1 MNPQSG
7 NPPIEESKAN
17 EDEKTQKVKRSR
29 KDREV
34 KINPTSIKSLEDLI
48 HYFLE
53 EKPTKPQKIEILE
66 IPSSILAEKFQDF
79 KEFPTEL
86 KNMALIF
93 TKDSFKA
100 DSDINLILQ
109 NILEKKSDLEVFKLT
124 IYDGGVDL
132 KGINFSCIKELK
144 KLKTLKINVG
154 MNNLDLETQNA
165 LLASFNGHPDLTN
178 LALCVNDCEL
188 KDDFGE
194 NLHLKWFEKDK
205 IQGKLKKL
213 SLNFAKNS
221 FKFEMKFNLDLLKQL
236 FLSFER
242 LEILK
247 INVAWME
254 NANKALQ
261 EMGKIMEQ
269 SLIKMLTLRVL
280 KLNFYYCDLQHENVE
295 TLCEGLAKL
304 NEKLDIEIDL
314 RKEPM
319 EHEIQIRTIKAIE
332 GMISLYRAVT
342 NPRKFLVFY

>member
-1 MNPQSG
+1 MNPQSE
-7 NPPIEESKAN
+7 NPLNEESKAN

-34 KINPTSIKSLEDLI
+34 KITPTSIKSLEDLMN
-48 HYFLE
+48 YFLE

-66 IPSSILAEKFQDF
+66 IPSSILAEKFKDF

-86 KNMALIF
+86 KNLELIF

-100 DSDINLILQ
+100 NSDINLILQ

-124 IYDGGVDL
+124 IYDVGVDL
-132 KGINFSCIKELK
+132 KGINFGCIKELK

-154 MNNLDLETQNA
+154 LNTLDLETQNS
-165 LLASFNGHPDLTN
+165 LLTGFNGHPDLTN
-178 LALCVNDCEL
+178 LALYANDCGL
-188 KDDFGE
+188 KDDFWE
-194 NLHLKWFEKDK
+194 NLHQKWFQEEK

-213 SLNFAKNS
+213 NLNLAKNS
-221 FKFEMKFNLDLLKQL
+221 FKFEMNFNLDLLKQL
-236 FLSFER
+236 FLRFER

-247 INVAWME
+247 INVGWME
-254 NANKALQ
+254 SVNKALK
-261 EMGKIMEQ
+261 EMGNIIEQ
-269 SLIKMLTLRVL
+269 SLIKILTLRVL
-280 KLNFYYCDLQHENVE
+280 KLSFYYCDLQHENVE

-304 NEKLDIEIDL
+304 NEKLDIQIDL
-314 RKEPM
+314 RGEPM

-342 NPRKFLVFY
+342 NPRKFQVFY

>member
-1 MNPQSG
+1 MNPQNE

-17 EDEKTQKVKRSR
+17 DDEKTQKVKRSR

-34 KINPTSIKSLEDLI
+34 KINPTSIKSLEELI
-48 HYFLE
+48 NYFFE
-53 EKPTKPQKIEILE
+53 EKPQKPMKIEILE
-66 IPSSILAEKFQDF
+66 ISSSTLAEKFKDF
-79 KEFPTEL
+79 KEFPAEL
-86 KNMALIF
+86 KNLELIF

-109 NILEKKSDLEVFKLT
+109 NILQKKSDLEVFKLT
-124 IYDGGVDL
+124 IYDVGVDL
-132 KGINFSCIKELK
+132 KGIDFGCITELK

-154 MNNLDLETQNA
+154 LNTLDLETQNA
-165 LLASFNGHPDLTN
+165 LLSSFNGHPDLTN
-178 LALCVNDCEL
+178 LALSVNDCGL
-188 KDDFGE
+188 KDDFWE
-194 NLHLKWFEKDK
+194 NLYLKWFEKEK
-205 IQGKLKKL
+205 LQGKLKKL
-213 SLNFAKNS
+213 KLNFAKNS

-247 INVAWME
+247 VNVAWM
-254 NANKALQ
+254 ASVNKAFQ
-261 EMGKIMEQ
+261 EMGHILRQ
-269 SLIKMLTLRVL
+269 SLVKILTLRVL

-314 RKEPM
+314 RGEPM

-342 NPRKFLVFY
+342 NHRKFLVFY